1 MYKGA
6 LRSLIAPLVA
16 MSLAASA
23 GLALA
28 QQDNQ
33 NPNQN
38 NNQNNQNTDQDRN
51 RNRHRDRDH
60 DRNRNDRQ
68 NGSANYQSDMAHY
81 TYGDMGPSM
90 GRVKVAQVFVD
101 KDFRQKDLVAV
112 LPLLQDLRDA
122 RQACDAKH
130 DVIYTNL
137 ILSRGDNAKLSAD
150 SEWRDCEKALSDRQ
164 HAIWTTISD
173 KIGSDKAD
181 ALRML
186 VEPRSEDTSRMAYT
200 DSHIERITSMIQD
213 LDRMAAAR
221 IAANGGTPADQ
232 NGVRQASVETTTTV
246 TTTTTPGIPIYVT
259 TPAVITERDLVK
271 VVEDRIVANEIG
283 NSDYLVMMPMDRDL
297 NSTDI
302 TFLREGKMMVW

>member
-1 MYKGA
+1 
-6 LRSLIAPLVA
+6 
-16 MSLAASA
+16 MSLAATA

-28 QQDNQ
+28 QQDNV
-33 NPNQN
+33 QN
-38 NNQNNQNTDQDRN
+38 NDENANHNKRHQNRVVEST
-51 RNRHRDRDH
+51 
-60 DRNRNDRQ
+60 
-68 NGSANYQSDMAHY
+68 NYQHDMSNT
-81 TYGDMGPSM
+81 TYPDFGPSM

-101 KDFRQKDLVAV
+101 KDFRQRDLIAV

-122 RQACDAKH
+122 RRTCDAKH

-200 DSHIERITSMIQD
+200 DTHLERITSMIQD

-283 NSDYLVMMPMDRDL
+283 NSDYLVMVPMDRDL

-302 TFLREGKMMVW
+302 TFFREGKMMVW